1 MVVRSRR
8 IEIRVTED
16 ERALEEAAA
25 TARGETVSEF
35 VRRAARAEAERV
47 LAERARIVVDDET
60 AQRFLAALDRPG
72 DDAALR
78 LRRLTAKPSVLSDG

>member
-1 MVVRSRR
+1 MTTRTRR

-25 TARGETVSEF
+25 IAGGETVSEF

-47 LAERARIVVDDET
+47 LAERTRIVVDDE
-60 AQRFLAALDRPG
+60 AARRFLDALEQPNEAAKRGLT
-72 DDAALR
+72 R
-78 LRRLTAKPSVLSDG
+78 LAEKPSVLADD